1 MGKTFLHVGCGQARK
16 QNTTE
21 VFKTD
26 EWSELRYDIDE
37 NCEPDV
43 IGTMTDMS
51 TLDDNSFDAIYSSH
65 NIEHLFFHEVPIA
78 LKEFLRV
85 LKDDGFLFIRCPDLQ
100 SLGQQ
105 LSEDKAI
112 DTLYNSPI
120 GDITPLDIMYGHRDS
135 IRKGAHYMAHKTGF
149 TSKILYGFLNGAGFK
164 SSGVARSIK
173 AYELFG
179 FASKSKEMDNNQ
191 IANEFRNHMGSRVV

>member
-65 NIEHLFFHEVPIA
+65 NIEHLFFHEVQIA
-78 LKEFLRV
+78 LKEFIRV
-85 LKDDGFLFIRCPDLQ
+85 LKDDGRICVNHVINQVDKINRNINRFPIMDIRNIQEHIGFNVHKLVVW
-100 SLGQQ
+100 
-105 LSEDKAI
+105 EDKSEWSWKA
-112 DTLYNSPI
+112 SPVEYLKDNI
-120 GDITPLDIMYGHRDS
+120 ETELVSAKIHIS
-135 IRKGAHYMAHKTGF
+135 IHLM
-149 TSKILYGFLNGAGFK
+149 N
-164 SSGVARSIK
+164 
-173 AYELFG
+173 LF
-179 FASKSKEMDNNQ
+179 
-191 IANEFRNHMGSRVV
+191 